1 MDVKKIVGEMTLH
14 EKLMQLTQLNASF
27 FLESGA
33 AATGPLSELGLEAS
47 DLVGIGSALN
57 FWGQDKAEKI
67 QKDHLDGDRN
77 KIPMMFMMDVV
88 HGSDTI
94 YPIPL
99 AMGATFSPETMRKC
113 CAMAARESLAD
124 GIDATFGPMVDLARD
139 ARWGRVAETTGEDP
153 YLNCVM
159 AKAQVEGFHDGGLA
173 TCVKHYA
180 AYGAAEA
187 GRDYNTVDMS
197 ERTLRE
203 YYLPSYKAAVD
214 AGTDMVM
221 TSFNVLDG
229 MPSSGNEK
237 LVKGILRDEWGFD
250 GVVISDYNAFGELV
264 THGVAED
271 MKEAALLAITASSD
285 VEMMSS
291 SYLKNM
297 EKLIS
302 EGKVKIEQIDKAVER
317 FLKLKENRGVFGKRE
332 LPDRSVVLSP
342 EHRRI
347 ALEAAE
353 KCAVLLKNDGVLP
366 FDKSV
371 KKVAVIGPFG
381 DTGAILGCWHC
392 YGKASEAVTVKQG
405 VKNLLPHAIVEY
417 AEGVSGELDAVASA
431 DEIKKAADLAAKSDI
446 VILTLG
452 EPEGDSGEGNSKLNI
467 ELPAAQYELLDAVI
481 KANKNTAVILFNGRP
496 LAIPRLIET
505 APAVLDMW
513 QAGTE
518 TGNAL
523 ARLAFG
529 DVAPEGRLP
538 MTFPAATGQCPIY
551 YNRYNTGRP
560 SYYNTHRVGYC
571 SSYIDGPTRPLFPF
585 GYGLS
590 YTEFGYSDLKA
601 SAEKLAPNG
610 EIVVSAKIKNIGK
623 RAATETVQL
632 YIRDVVGSVVRPVR
646 ELKGFKKV
654 TLAPDEETTVS
665 FTIKEDDLAFYNAS
679 LVRAAET
686 GEFHA
691 FIGKN
696 AECEDYVSF
705 RFEK

>member
-33 AATGPLSELGLEAS
+33 AATGPLSELGLEAG

-99 AMGATFSPETMRKC
+99 AMGATFSPETMHRC
-113 CAMAARESLAD
+113 CAMAARESLAN

-302 EGKVKIEQIDKAVER
+302 EGKVTVEQIDKAVER

-332 LPDRSVVLSP
+332 WPDRSVVLSP
-342 EHRRI
+342 EHRSI

-431 DEIKKAADLAAKSDI
+431 DEIEKAALLAAKSDV

-496 LAIPRLIET
+496 LAIPRLIKT

-590 YTEFGYSDLKA
+590 YTEFEYSDLKA

-632 YIRDVVGSVVRPVR
+632 YIRDVAGSVVRPVR

-665 FTIKEDDLAFYNAS
+665 FTIKEGDLAFYNAS
-679 LVRAAET
+679 LVRAAEI

-705 RFEK
+705 RLEK